1 MAAWPEAARS
11 PWAADDAPAAR
22 GRAAARSVLPLERRS
37 ALPRRSEP
45 YCSAAVQC
53 AGAAPEVP
61 PEAVAR
67 RLAAC
72 LSARTAG
79 QAREP
84 AQPGAL
90 ARQAAALQPEGPDAA
105 GVRLQGQDAA
115 VAPRAAPGAAA
126 VAQQEVAAARVEGL
140 LPEAEQAEV
149 PRPEA
154 VRDVVLRREVLDVQ
168 PAAPDARGVAR
179 PSAAALWAS
188 LGVLPPA
195 PSPAE
200 RFARAMRRLQTAS
213 P

>member
-1 MAAWPEAARS
+1 VAAWPEAARS

-115 VAPRAAPGAAA
+115 VA
-126 VAQQEVAAARVEGL
+126 QQEVAAARVEGL

>member
-1 MAAWPEAARS
+1 VAAWPEAARS

-105 GVRLQGQDAA
+105 G
-115 VAPRAAPGAAA
+115 APRAAPGAAA
-126 VAQQEVAAARVEGL
+126 LALQEVVAARVEGL

-154 VRDVVLRREVLDVQ
+154 VRDAVLRREVLDVQ

-179 PSAAALWAS
+179 PSAAAPWAS

-195 PSPAE
+195 PLPAE
-200 RFARAMRRLQTAS
+200 RFARAMRRLRAAS